1 MEKLFYIDLPIYLMR
16 IKMPDIVYA
25 IYNNIVA
32 VVFFG
37 VLIVAGVIYYWQRKR
52 EGKVEAKA

>member
-1 MEKLFYIDLPIYLMR
+1 MMIEV
-16 IKMPDIVYA
+16 PDIIYA

-52 EGKVEAKA
+52 ERKTDAEP